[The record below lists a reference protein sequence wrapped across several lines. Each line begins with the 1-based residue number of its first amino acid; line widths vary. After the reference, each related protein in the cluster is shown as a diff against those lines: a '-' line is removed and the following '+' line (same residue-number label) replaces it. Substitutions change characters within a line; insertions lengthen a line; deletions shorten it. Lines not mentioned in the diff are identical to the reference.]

1 MRAKGLLIL
10 LSITALA
17 AYTVGRQSS
26 TVNNAPV
33 ALIAQPQPPVT
44 KPVVFTAVSP
54 PIAVPTTSTATNN
67 LAHTIK
73 SQPEKVATAQAPEK
87 PAPPEIKR
95 KAEIAL
101 TAAAIAA
108 ILVKASRDQY
118 HATGKPCACP
128 DDAMRNGRACGSRS
142 AYSRPGGA
150 APLCY
155 AHDVTP
161 AMIEVYQKTALA
173 QR

>member
-1 MRAKGLLIL
+1 MRVKSLLLL
-10 LSITALA
+10 LSVTALG
-17 AYTVGRQSS
+17 AYTVGRHSRP
-26 TVNNAPV
+26 TDNAPV
-33 ALIAQPQPPVT
+33 VQSQSLVAEPLA
-44 KPVVFTAVSP
+44 FTAAVSP
-54 PIAVPTTSTATNN
+54 AIATTATPSATNN
-67 LAHTIK
+67 SAPTLKT
-73 SQPEKVATAQAPEK
+73 QTEKVATAHAPER

-108 ILVKASRDQY
+108 ILIKASRDQY

-142 AYSRPGGA
+142 AYSRPGGT

-155 AHDVTP
+155 RTDVTP
-161 AMIEVYQKTALA
+161 AMIESYR
-173 QR
+173 QRQASR